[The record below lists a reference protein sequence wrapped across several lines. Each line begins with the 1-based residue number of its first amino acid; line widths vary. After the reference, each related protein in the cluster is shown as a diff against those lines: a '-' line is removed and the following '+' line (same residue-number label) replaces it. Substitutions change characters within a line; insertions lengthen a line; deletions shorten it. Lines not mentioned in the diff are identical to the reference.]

1 MDKMMSLYEFLGK
14 AAGTELGKKVY
25 LASLEGGW
33 KHDTRKVSNPKY
45 TGHVMLY
52 PEQFLKKY
60 FETKEETK
68 YDTPF

>member
-1 MDKMMSLYEFLGK
+1 MMSLYEFLGK

-33 KHDTRKVSNPKY
+33 RHDTRKVSNPKY

-52 PEQFLKKY
+52 LEQFLKEY
-60 FETKEETK
+60 FKTKEETE

>member
-45 TGHVMLY
+45 TGNVMLY
-52 PEQFLKKY
+52 PEPFLKEY
-60 FETKEETK
+60 FKPKE
-68 YDTPF
+68 DLPF

>member
-14 AAGTELGKKVY
+14 AAGNELGKKVY

-33 KHDTRKVSNPKY
+33 RHDTRKVSNPKY

-52 PEQFLKKY
+52 PEQFLKEY
-60 FETKEETK
+60 FKTNEETE